1 MTEGFRA
8 GSIRALYTLALAEG
22 EGLGTAYEYYAKNL
36 VLRPWLAALP
46 PPRRLL
52 IAGLPQRYGLSLDFV
67 ALAGE
72 FGAELTIVDERPDRL
87 AFLQSTVAVLQ
98 SEGALP
104 GGPPTVTA
112 VRSLAEL
119 PAAAPYDLALSSEV
133 LQRLPAAERRA
144 YASGLLRAAQAVALF
159 APNAGNAGHTT
170 HSGLAGLTRDE
181 MNGFVGAQ
189 PYTLA
194 APAPQSGYVDMPP
207 FPPGITRSEEQRE
220 QATRGRLEAAA
231 MVVMELCARGE
242 RLIPYAVQQ
251 RQAHIVY
258 GLAVRASQS
267 QSLSG

>member
-8 GSIRALYTLALAEG
+8 GPIRALYTLALAEG
-22 EGLGTAYEYYAKNL
+22 EGVGTAYEYYAKNL

-87 AFLQSTVAVLQ
+87 AFLQSTVAALQ

-170 HSGLAGLTRDE
+170 HSGLAGMTRALARELGPQNIRANCISPGHFDTTRANTRAPRPKASDHIPLGRYGASGE
-181 MNGFVGAQ
+181 IAATVRFLCGPGAGFITGQIIHVNGGQWMF
-189 PYTLA
+189 
-194 APAPQSGYVDMPP
+194 
-207 FPPGITRSEEQRE
+207 
-220 QATRGRLEAAA
+220 
-231 MVVMELCARGE
+231 
-242 RLIPYAVQQ
+242 
-251 RQAHIVY
+251 
-258 GLAVRASQS
+258 
-267 QSLSG
+267 